1 MEDYVFKSFNYLHS
15 IPESGFCE
23 EKTSEFIGDELEKIG
38 MEVKRRVG
46 GTGVVASYSSGVPG
60 PAVALRADMDA
71 LTFVIDSEEVTRH
84 ACGHD
89 ANSSMVLAA
98 AKEIVEGGIRKGTF
112 YTVFQPAEELG
123 TGALAMIETG
133 ELRGIDEMFGI
144 HLRPYNEKPIG
155 RATCGLLH
163 NSSYKIEAVIR
174 GRVSHGAR
182 PHMGVNAAE
191 GAVLAVN
198 SVNAIKMNPG
208 KSFSVKVTKIET
220 GGNSLNTIP
229 DYVELVFD
237 LRAEN
242 NNLME
247 ELIEKSKTSI
257 SCAAES
263 IGAEV
268 EYKNISG
275 VPAAEYSEELTELA
289 KGAIAEVL
297 GESDAPHMTSGGED
311 FHFYSKEL
319 GIKTA
324 YIGLGADLKPGLHDP
339 DMSFDKRALID
350 GKEILKKIVADRLG

>member
-1 MEDYVFKSFNYLHS
+1 MEDYVFKSFDFLHS
-15 IPESGFCE
+15 IPEKGFCE
-23 EKTSEFIGDELEKIG
+23 KKTSEFIGNELGKMG
-38 MEVKRRVG
+38 MEVERGVG
-46 GTGVVASYSSGVPG
+46 GTGIVARYSSGVAG

-71 LTFVIDSEEVTRH
+71 LEFVIDGRETTRH

-98 AKEIVEGGIRKGTF
+98 AKEIVERGIKKGTF

-123 TGALAMIETG
+123 NGALAMIETG
-133 ELRGIDEMFGI
+133 KLEKIDEMFGI

-163 NSSYKIEAVIR
+163 NSSYKIEAVIK

-198 SVNAIKMNPG
+198 SVNAIKMDPG
-208 KSFSVKVTKIET
+208 KSFSAKVTKIET

-237 LRAEN
+237 LRAED
-242 NNLME
+242 NNLMK
-247 ELIEKSKTSI
+247 ELIEKCRSSI
-257 SCAAES
+257 SYGAES
-263 IGAEV
+263 IGARV
-268 EYKNISG
+268 EYQNISG
-275 VPAAEYSEELTELA
+275 VPAAEYSDELTDTA
-289 KGAIAEVL
+289 RKAITKVL

-311 FHFYSKEL
+311 FHFYSKVL

-350 GKEILKKIVADRLG
+350 GKEILKKVVIDRLG